1 MLQKIRKM
9 IEQTNMVERGDCI
22 LVGCSGGA
30 DSVCLLLLMKEIA
43 AEYGASLAAVH
54 VEHGIR
60 QEESIADARFVEKLC
75 AGLGIVCYRYD
86 VNAPEYAAQQH
97 VGIEEAARTLRYQ
110 AFLQCAKECRAEG
123 RVCIALAHHEEDNA
137 ETILF
142 QLVRGSGLLGLC
154 GMQPV
159 RRDNGVYYIRPLLNC
174 SRAEIEEY
182 LAENGQE
189 YCIDST
195 NSDETYSRNRI
206 RRQIMPQLVQVNQRA
221 VSHVNQTGRR
231 LSVIYDYLRQQAR
244 AAYEEHAVWDESAC
258 RMDRS
263 ALTGLHPALQSEVV
277 RMVLTT
283 LSGSSKDI
291 TAEHVQAVLDLMD
304 RQSGR
309 RISLPNQVSVRVEY
323 GELCFSKEEAE
334 GKNTD
339 AVCEVLT
346 EQLEAAEKQA
356 VPLFIH
362 AADMQGEYCIKIYK
376 RGNRAQEIS
385 KKRYTKMFDYDKIKD
400 GFLIRNRMEGDY
412 LVIDEA
418 GHRKKLRNYFKDE
431 KISSKERERLP
442 LLARGHEII
451 WVVGRRIGANYKITD
466 DTDTILEITYEGGLV
481 NGRECEA

>member
-195 NSDETYSRNRI
+195 NLDETYSRNRI
-206 RRQIMPQLVQVNQRA
+206 RRQIMPQLEQVNQRA

-231 LSVIYDYLRQQAR
+231 LSVIYDYLRQQAQM
-244 AAYEEHAVWDESAC
+244 AYEAHAVWEEEVC

-263 ALTGLHPALQSEVV
+263 ALAGLHPALQSEVV
-277 RMVLTT
+277 RMVLTK

-291 TAEHVQAVLDLMD
+291 TAEHVQAVLDLMG

-323 GELCFSKEEAE
+323 GEIYFTKSGGTERQ
-334 GKNTD
+334 TD
-339 AVCEVLT
+339 VSCEVLA
-346 EQLEAAEKQA
+346 EQLEEARKQA
-356 VPLFIH
+356 SLLRINAP
-362 AADMQGEYCIKIYK
+362 DMQGTYCIKIYK
-376 RGNRAQEIS
+376 RDDKIQEIS

-451 WVVGRRIGANYKITD
+451 WVVGRRIGAGYKITD
-466 DTDTILEITYEGGLV
+466 DTDTILEITYEGGLL